1 MRKPRR
7 KVWIDFAF
15 SIAIITLTIAAIFI
29 VSSPGHKKEQKNNST
44 NATASVSIESI
55 ESTYP
60 GIKIV
65 TEMSN
70 DKKAPYAIQYPQS
83 THNQFNEEVLS
94 YINNE
99 RSHFLK
105 RMDQLSKVKKD
116 PTGELNIS
124 FKTMQHKSG
133 HYSFVVVSGTNFS
146 DGKTDMTIHSF
157 HLHPSTGAMHTIAD
171 VLNRNPEHLA
181 ILSSHVKDALMADP
195 SLQTKLANGYD
206 KWVGPLWSNFREYA
220 LTDDAIIFYL
230 NSQIVTDPTIGQP
243 TVSVP
248 LSSINSILMKAY
260 QSEDAP
266 PVKSEEQILKKPE
279 KSSDQEEN
287 SEDNQK
293 PEEQKTSNAE
303 KTTSK
308 RIALTFDD
316 GPEPKVTPQILEI
329 LKRHN
334 AKATFFML
342 GSRVEYYPDVAA
354 SVQQAGHELGNHT
367 WNHPNLVKLQSA
379 RVMIEIQKTSNI
391 IEQVTGQ
398 KATAFRP
405 PYGAV
410 NQRIR
415 GLSDMPIV
423 LWDVDTLDWQ
433 HHDPQKI
440 LEKVK
445 QQAKDGSIILM
456 HDIHQSTADGLDDV
470 LTYLENEGYSFV
482 TVSELHQ

>member
-7 KVWIDFAF
+7 KIWIDFAF
-15 SIAIITLTIAAIFI
+15 SIAIITLTITAIFI
-29 VSSPGHKKEQKNNST
+29 ISSPGLKKEQKNNST

-83 THNQFNEEVLS
+83 THNLFNEKVLS
-94 YINNE
+94 YINDE
-99 RSHFLK
+99 RSNFLK
-105 RMDQLSKVKKD
+105 RMDQLKKIKKD

-124 FKTMQHKSG
+124 FETMQHKSG
-133 HYSFVVVSGTNFS
+133 HYSFVVVSGSNFS
-146 DGKTDMTIHSF
+146 DGKTHMTIHSF

-171 VLNRNPEHLA
+171 VLNRDPENLT
-181 ILSSHVKDALMADP
+181 ILSSRVKEALIEDP
-195 SLQTKLANGYD
+195 SLQNKLTDDYE
-206 KWVGPLWSNFREYA
+206 KWLEPLWSNFSEYA
-220 LTDDAIIFYL
+220 LTDEAIIFYL
-230 NSQIVTDPTIGQP
+230 NPQIVTDRTIGQP
-243 TVSVP
+243 IVSLS
-248 LSSINSILMKAY
+248 LSSINSLLLKTY
-260 QSEDAP
+260 QSEEAA
-266 PVKSEEQILKKPE
+266 PVKTDEHTEKKPE
-279 KSSDQEEN
+279 KPSQNDNTKDDQT
-287 SEDNQK
+287 SEDNMN
-293 PEEQKTSNAE
+293 SHAE
-303 KTTSK
+303 KPVSK
-308 RIALTFDD
+308 RVALTFDD
-316 GPEPKVTPQILEI
+316 GPEPKVTPQILDI
-329 LKRHN
+329 LKRHD

-367 WNHPNLVKLQSA
+367 WNHPNLVKLPSA
-379 RVMIEIQKTSNI
+379 RVIDEIQKTSRM
-391 IEQVTGQ
+391 IEEVTGQ

-415 GLSDMPIV
+415 GISDMPIV

-433 HHDPQKI
+433 HHDPKKI

-445 QQAKDGSIILM
+445 QQTKDGSIILM
-456 HDIHQSTADGLDDV
+456 HDIHQTTADGLEAV

-482 TVSELHQ
+482 TVSELHE